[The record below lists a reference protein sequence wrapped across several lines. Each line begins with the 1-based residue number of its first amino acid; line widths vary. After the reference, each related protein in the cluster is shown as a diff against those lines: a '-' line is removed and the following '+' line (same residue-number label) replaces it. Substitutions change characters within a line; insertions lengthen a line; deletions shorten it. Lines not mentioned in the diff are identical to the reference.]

1 MNNNDTDIVCLQE
14 TWYSKQDLATL
25 HTLHKTFHGIG
36 AVTVDDT
43 DGLCRGHIPGGV
55 AIMWRSSL
63 DKNGTPL
70 NFYTDWLTG
79 IQISVGNF
87 PGNKSISQDGGKY
100 REILGN
106 MESMFLPGYLT
117 LDAMTICSWVIWLI
131 INNTLSIL
139 SIS

>member
-1 MNNNDTDIVCLQE
+1 MIWKMTSSKVLKFADVTKVFRKVTNDT
-14 TWYSKQDLATL
+14 
-25 HTLHKTFHGIG
+25 
-36 AVTVDDT
+36 
-43 DGLCRGHIPGGV
+43 
-55 AIMWRSSL
+55 
-63 DKNGTPL
+63 
-70 NFYTDWLTG
+70 
-79 IQISVGNF
+79 SVGNF